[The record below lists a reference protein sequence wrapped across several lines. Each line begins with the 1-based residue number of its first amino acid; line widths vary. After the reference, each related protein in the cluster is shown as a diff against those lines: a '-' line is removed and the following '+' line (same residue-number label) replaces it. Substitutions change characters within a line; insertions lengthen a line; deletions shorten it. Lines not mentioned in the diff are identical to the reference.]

1 MKRLILSIA
10 TVLTFGAVAYAQEPT
25 YISSDLLI
33 EDLKGNVAKVEY
45 VNEYG
50 YIDNEKSFNQQGY
63 IIPQGI
69 TIKRDE
75 ENRIVSIKTST
86 DSDWEYEE
94 TYTYDA
100 NGRLTNKEYEDG
112 CTICS
117 YTYHYDNT
125 GSVVRIVN
133 EGENDDNE
141 YTITTE
147 YSVMARDNKGN
158 WIKRS
163 VKSTTVCYGEVTD
176 QDTTIET
183 RRITYR

>member
-1 MKRLILSIA
+1 MKRFILSIA
-10 TVLTFGAVAYAQEPT
+10 TILTFGIVTNAQEPT

-69 TIKRDE
+69 VIKRDE
-75 ENRIVSIKTST
+75 WNRIVSIKTSA

-117 YTYHYDNT
+117 YTYYYDNT
-125 GSVVRIVN
+125 DSVIRVVN
-133 EGENDDNE
+133 EGENDDSE

-147 YSVMARDNKGN
+147 YLIMARDNKGN
-158 WIKRS
+158 WTKRS